1 MRAIALLA
9 LIACLWPAWLPAQTQ
24 PTHGDLTYATVGGR
38 ALQLDLYRPASLPTP
53 APLVVW
59 VHGGGWSG
67 GSRFPAQSAAELNAR
82 GIAVASISYRLT
94 SQAGQFGDQQVS
106 FPAQIHDVKAA
117 VRWLRANAASY
128 GLHPGRIGA
137 WGSSAGGHLVALLG
151 TSGDVGLIE
160 GAVGVADGHSSRV
173 QAVVDYYGPT
183 DILQMVPDGGS
194 ATHDAFNSPE
204 SVLLGFN
211 AADQGIGVLRAQ
223 AGNSANP
230 YPLYRELAR
239 QLNPVTWVEASDPPF
254 LIVHGTADP
263 VVPIGQSRR
272 LRDALQAAGRSVQMI
287 EVPGGAHGGF
297 PADVQRQAQDFLV
310 AQLTAAVPVGNPA
323 ALSGSWY
330 DPAKDGEGF
339 TLQWQPD
346 GRLLVYFYGYRDDR
360 SNLNLVGVATATPR
374 YGETLRVEL
383 VRFSSGRFSDYD
395 PALVQRAAWGRVDL
409 SFSDCDRIGARLE
422 GSDGTQT
429 LSLVRVARVGGLRCD

>member
-1 MRAIALLA
+1 MKIVRCLVVA
-9 LIACLWPAWLPAQTQ
+9 ACLCPALLPAQTQ
-24 PTHGDLTYATVGGR
+24 PTHAALTYATVGGR
-38 ALQLDLYRPASLPTP
+38 ALQLDLYRPTSLATP

-117 VRWLRANAASY
+117 VRWLRANAGTY
-128 GLHPGRIGA
+128 GLHAGRIGA

-151 TSGDVGLIE
+151 TSGDVDLIE
-160 GAVGVADGHSSRV
+160 GAVGLADGHSSRV

-183 DILQMVPDGGS
+183 DIVQMVPDGGG
-194 ATHDAFNSPE
+194 AAHDAFNSAE
-204 SVLLGFN
+204 SALLGFT
-211 AADQGIGVLRAQ
+211 AADEGIGVLRAQ
-223 AGNSANP
+223 AANSANP

-239 QLNPVTWVEASDPPF
+239 QLNPVTWVDAADPPF
-254 LIVHGTADP
+254 LIVHGTADA

-272 LRDALQAAGRSVQMI
+272 LRNALQAAGRSVQMI
-287 EVPGGAHGGF
+287 EVAGGAHGGF

-310 AQLTAAVPVGNPA
+310 AQLTAAVPIGNPA

-330 DPAKDGEGF
+330 DPNKDGEGF

-360 SNLNLVGVATATPR
+360 SNLNLVGLVSATPR
-374 YGETLRVEL
+374 YGEPLRIDL
-383 VRFSSGRFSDYD
+383 VRFSGGRYNDYD

-409 SFSDCDRIGARLE
+409 SFSDCDHASARLE
-422 GSDGTQT
+422 GSDGVQT
-429 LSLVRVARVGGLRCD
+429 LALVRVARVGALRCD

>member
-1 MRAIALLA
+1 VKIIRCLLA
-9 LIACLWPAWLPAQTQ
+9 FACLCPAWLPAQTQ
-24 PTHGDLTYATVGGR
+24 PTHAALTYATVGGR
-38 ALQLDLYRPASLPTP
+38 ALQLDLYRPASLATP

-67 GSRFPAQSAAELNAR
+67 GSRFPAQSAVELNAR

-117 VRWLRANAASY
+117 VRWLRANADTY
-128 GLHPGRIGA
+128 GLHAGRIGA

-151 TSGDVGLIE
+151 TSGDVDLIE
-160 GAVGVADGHSSRV
+160 GAVGLADGHSSRV

-183 DILQMVPDGGS
+183 DIVQMVPDGGG
-194 ATHDAFNSPE
+194 AAHDAFNSPE
-204 SVLLGFN
+204 STLLGFN
-211 AADQGIGVLRAQ
+211 AADEGIGVLRAQ
-223 AGNSANP
+223 SANSANP

-239 QLNPVTWVEASDPPF
+239 QLNPVTWVDAADPPF

-272 LRDALQAAGRSVQMI
+272 LRNALQAAGRSVQMI
-287 EVPGGAHGGF
+287 EVAGGAHGGF
-297 PADVQRQAQDFLV
+297 PADVQRQAQDFLA
-310 AQLTAAVPVGNPA
+310 AQLIAAVPIGNPA

-330 DPAKDGEGF
+330 DPNKDGEGF

-346 GRLLVYFYGYRDDR
+346 GRLLAYFYGYRDDR
-360 SNLNLVGVATATPR
+360 SNLNLVGLLSATPR
-374 YGETLRVEL
+374 YGETMRIDLI
-383 VRFSSGRFSDYD
+383 RFSGGRYSDYD
-395 PALVQRAAWGRVDL
+395 PALVQRAVWGRVDL
-409 SFSDCDRIGARLE
+409 TFSDCDHASARLE
-422 GSDGTQT
+422 GTDGVQT
-429 LSLVRVARVGGLRCD
+429 LALVRVARVGALRCD

>member
-1 MRAIALLA
+1 MKFPRFLVLL
-9 LIACLWPAWLPAQTQ
+9 ACLWPAWLPAQTQ
-24 PTHGDLTYATVGGR
+24 PTHAALTYATVGGR
-38 ALQLDLYRPASLPTP
+38 ALQLDLYRPSSLATP

-117 VRWLRANAASY
+117 VRWLRANAATY
-128 GLHPGRIGA
+128 GLHAGRIGA

-151 TSGDVGLIE
+151 TSGDVDLIE
-160 GAVGVADGHSSRV
+160 GAVGVADGYSSRV

-183 DILQMVPDGGS
+183 DLLQFVPDGG
-194 ATHDAFNSPE
+194 AAANDAFS
-204 SVLLGFN
+204 SSGSMLLGFT
-211 AADQGIGVLRAQ
+211 AADEGVGVLRAQ
-223 AGNSANP
+223 SANNANP

-239 QLNPVTWVEASDPPF
+239 QLNPVTWVDAADPPF

-263 VVPIGQSRR
+263 TVPIGQSRR
-272 LRDALQAAGRSVQMI
+272 LRDALQAAGRNVQMI

-297 PADVQRQAQDFLV
+297 PAAVQDQARDFLV
-310 AQLTAAVPVGNPA
+310 AQLTAALPIGNPA

-330 DPAKDGEGF
+330 DPNRDGEGF

-360 SNLNLVGVATATPR
+360 SNLNLVGLASATPR
-374 YGETLRVEL
+374 YGETLRIDL
-383 VRFSSGRFSDYD
+383 VRFSGGRYSDYD

-409 SFSDCDRIGARLE
+409 TFSDCDHASARLE
-422 GSDGTQT
+422 GNDGAQA
-429 LSLVRVARVGGLRCD
+429 LALVRVARVGALRCD

>member
-1 MRAIALLA
+1 MTSLRFLVFL
-9 LIACLWPAWLPAQTQ
+9 ACLWPARLHAQTQ
-24 PTHGDLTYATVGGR
+24 PTHAALTYATVGGR
-38 ALQLDLYRPASLPTP
+38 ALQLDLYRPTSLVAP
-53 APLVVW
+53 APLVLW

-117 VRWLRANAASY
+117 LRWLRANAAGY
-128 GLHPGRIGA
+128 GLHAGRIGA

-160 GAVGVADGHSSRV
+160 GAVGLADGHSSRV

-183 DILQMVPDGGS
+183 DIVQFVPDGG
-194 ATHDAFNSPE
+194 AAANDAFS
-204 SVLLGFN
+204 SAGSTLLGFT

-223 AGNSANP
+223 SANSANP

-239 QLNPVTWVEASDPPF
+239 QLNPVTWVDAADPPF
-254 LIVHGTADP
+254 LIVHGTADAT
-263 VVPIGQSRR
+263 VPFGQSRR

-287 EVPGGAHGGF
+287 EVAGGGHGGF
-297 PADVQRQAQDFLV
+297 PAAVQDQARDFLV
-310 AQLTAAVPVGNPA
+310 AQLTAPVPIGDPA

-330 DPAKDGEGF
+330 DPNKDGEGF

-346 GRLLVYFYGYRDDR
+346 GRLLAYFYGYRDDR
-360 SNLNLVGVATATPR
+360 SNLNLVGLVAATPR
-374 YGETLRVEL
+374 YGEALRIEL
-383 VRFSSGRFSDYD
+383 VRFSGGRYSDYD

-409 SFSDCDRIGARLE
+409 TFTDCDHASARLE
-422 GSDGTQT
+422 GSDGVQT
-429 LSLVRVARVGGLRCD
+429 LSLVRVARVGALRCD

>member
-1 MRAIALLA
+1 MQTLRCLVVL
-9 LIACLWPAWLPAQTQ
+9 ACLWPLCLLAQTQ
-24 PTHGDLTYATVGGR
+24 PTHAALTYATVGGR
-38 ALQLDLYRPASLPTP
+38 ALQLDLYRPASLATP
-53 APLVVW
+53 APLVLW

-117 VRWLRANAASY
+117 VRWLRANAATY
-128 GLHPGRIGA
+128 GLHAGRIGA

-183 DILQMVPDGGS
+183 DLLQMVVDGGD
-194 ATHDAFNSPE
+194 AAHDAFNSPE

-223 AGNSANP
+223 AGNAANP

-239 QLNPVTWVEASDPPF
+239 QLNPVAWVDAADPPF

-272 LRDALQAAGRSVQMI
+272 LRDALLAAGRSAQMI

-297 PADVQRQAQDFLV
+297 PAEVQRQAQDFLV
-310 AQLTAAVPVGNPA
+310 AQLTAPVTIGNPA

-330 DPAKDGEGF
+330 DASKDGEGF

-360 SNLNLVGVATATPR
+360 SNLNLVGLASATAR
-374 YGETLRVEL
+374 YGETLRVDL
-383 VRFSSGRFSDYD
+383 VRFAGGRFSDYD
-395 PALVQRAAWGRVDL
+395 PALVQRTAWGRVDL
-409 SFSDCDRIGARLE
+409 TFTDCDHASARLE
-422 GSDGTQT
+422 GSDGVQT
-429 LSLVRVARVGGLRCD
+429 LTLVRVARVGALRCD

>member
-1 MRAIALLA
+1 MLHRIAALL
-9 LIACLWPAWLPAQTQ
+9 CLLPVLAFAQTQ
-24 PTHGDLTYATVGGR
+24 PTHANLTYATVGGR
-38 ALQLDLYRPASLPTP
+38 ALQLDLYRPTSLPTP
-53 APLVVW
+53 APLVLW

-67 GSRFPAQSAAELNAR
+67 GSRFPAQSAAEFNAR
-82 GIAVASISYRLT
+82 GVAVASVSYRLT

-117 VRWLRANAASY
+117 LRWLRANAATY
-128 GLHPGRIGA
+128 GLHPGRVGA

-223 AGNSANP
+223 AANSANP

-239 QLNPVTWVEASDPPF
+239 QLNPVTWVDAADPPF

-287 EVPGGAHGGF
+287 EVAGGAHGGF
-297 PADVQRQAQDFLV
+297 PAEVQRQAQDFLV
-310 AQLTAAVPVGNPA
+310 AQLTAPVPVGNPA

-330 DPAKDGEGF
+330 DPTKDGEGF

-360 SNLNLVGVATATPR
+360 SNLNLVGLASATPR
-374 YGETLRVEL
+374 YGEPLRVDL
-383 VRFSSGRFSDYD
+383 VRFSGGRWSDYD
-395 PALVQRAAWGRVDL
+395 PALVQRVAWGRVDL
-409 SFSDCDRIGARLE
+409 TIADCERIAARLE
-422 GSDGTQT
+422 GADGVQA
-429 LSLVRVARVGGLRCD
+429 LNLVRVARVGALRCD